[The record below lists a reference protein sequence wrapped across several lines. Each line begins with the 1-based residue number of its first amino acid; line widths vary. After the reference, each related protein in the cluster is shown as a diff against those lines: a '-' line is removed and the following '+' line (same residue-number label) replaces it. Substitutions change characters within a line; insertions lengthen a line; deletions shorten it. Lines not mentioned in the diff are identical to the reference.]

1 MTDAIP
7 FWLHIVA
14 ATVWVGPQFFLF
26 VAAVPALRSIE
37 DRRARLQALRIVTVR
52 FGWLAWAAL
61 LVLVLSGIS
70 NVYDLILD
78 DDFPIF
84 FDFDFRFAWIF
95 VTKMALLG
103 LAVLLTALHSFVIG
117 PQQLRLQEQAIA
129 AGEESP
135 QTASLRRLSLTVSG
149 LVLLASLG
157 VLFAATLLAEHDF
170 SARPV

>member
-1 MTDAIP
+1 MTDVIP

-37 DRRARLQALRIVTVR
+37 DRRARLQALRIITVR

-70 NVYDLILD
+70 NLFDRID
-78 DDFPIF
+78 DGFDIF
-84 FDFDFRFAWIF
+84 NRGLRYYWIF
-95 VTKMALLG
+95 NAKMGLLL

-117 PQQLRLQEQAIA
+117 PRQISLQEAALA
-129 AGEESP
+129 AGTSDPEG
-135 QTASLRRLSLTVSG
+135 AAALRRLSIALSG
-149 LVLLASLG
+149 AALLASLG
-157 VLFAATLLAEHDF
+157 ILFAAALLNNERF
-170 SARPV
+170 SFQPV